1 MRNFLVFIL
10 CLLGFS
16 SACNA
21 KWYSESAGIMGTN
34 IYAEVWH
41 EDAAVAEEAL
51 LQVMQEIERI
61 NQLMSTYID
70 TSEISIINK
79 NAAKQPLVVSVEMF
93 ELLTLAQHFSI
104 LTDGAFDITYA
115 SVGYLYDYKT
125 SKRPENNEIEAL
137 LDAIDYNHIQLD
149 KKNTTVYFKH
159 PNVKIDLGG
168 IAKGY
173 AVDNAIEK
181 LQSLGIKHALVTAGG
196 DTRLLGDRVGKPWI
210 VGIRDP
216 RNREKQAVVMPLHD
230 TAVSTSGDYER
241 YFEEDGVR
249 YHHIISP
256 ETGKSTHSVQSVSI
270 IGPSSVHND
279 ALATAVFVMGLSD
292 GMGFINSLRAFD
304 AIVMDAERKM
314 HYSNG
319 LQN

>member
-1 MRNFLVFIL
+1 
-10 CLLGFS
+10 
-16 SACNA
+16 
-21 KWYSESAGIMGTN
+21 MGTN

-61 NQLMSTYID
+61 NQMMSTYID